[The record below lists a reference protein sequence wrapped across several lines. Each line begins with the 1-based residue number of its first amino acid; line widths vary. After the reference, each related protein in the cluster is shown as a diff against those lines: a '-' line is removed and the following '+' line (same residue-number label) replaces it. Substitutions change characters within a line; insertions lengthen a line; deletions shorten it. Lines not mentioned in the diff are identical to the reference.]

1 MRATIDAERSDQALL
16 EVSALTHLFPFGRG
30 GLRRSAQVIRAVE
43 DVSFTVRKSERL
55 GIVGESGSGK
65 STLARA
71 ITGLCRPTSGCVRFD
86 GIDLT
91 TADAAALRRVRARA
105 QLVLQNPL
113 ASLDPRM
120 TVWQLVR
127 EGLEIHGGADDHARI
142 HEAFEQVGIG
152 SELFNRHPFA
162 LSGGQRQ
169 RVALARSTV
178 LRPELVVLDEP
189 VSALDLSV
197 QAQILNLLRD
207 LQDTYRLTYV
217 FIVHDLAVA
226 RWFCDRIVVMQKGRI
241 VEEADSRELFA
252 NPRHPYTRELLDA
265 IPGHMRVGTATG
277 EAI

>member
-1 MRATIDAERSDQALL
+1 MSELL
-16 EVSALTHLFPFGRG
+16 EVTGLTQVFSSKGA
-30 GLRRSAQVIRAVE
+30 GLRRPEHVTRAVD
-43 DVSFTVRKSERL
+43 DVSFAVRASERL

-65 STLARA
+65 STVARA
-71 ITGLCRPTSGCVRFD
+71 ITGLRQPTSGSVCFD
-86 GIDLT
+86 GTDLT
-91 TADAAALRRVRARA
+91 KCDPAALRRVRSRV

-120 TVWQLVR
+120 TVWELVR
-127 EGLEIHGGADDHARI
+127 EGLEIHGGAEDHSRI
-142 HEAFEQVGIG
+142 HEALDQVGIG
-152 SELFNRHPFA
+152 SDLFSRHPFA

-169 RVALARSTV
+169 RVALARAIV

-197 QAQILNLLRD
+197 QAQILNVLRD

-226 RWFCDRIVVMQKGRI
+226 RWFCDRIAVMQRGKI

-252 NPRHPYTRELLDA
+252 DPRHPYTRELLDA
-265 IPGHMRVGTATG
+265 IPGHKRVSTT
-277 EAI
+277 